1 MKLNGVEKT
10 IKHLKIFPTLQALC
24 TTTLGFVTKP
34 LFFLFA
40 IALSWPLAL
49 HCLWRRQLFCRVMFS
64 LATGSTVG
72 EKGKKRGQTGKI
84 SANEASPA
92 VAWGGGKGGTLSLPQ
107 FTSRLSSLAD
117 FFPFP
122 PMRILIPGYVIF
134 YFLTQR
140 EKWKSA
146 GIDYLYLLGIGSE
159 FSCKKL
165 ERKLVSSRNSFS
177 SPLIFMAVFFFFLI
191 YLGCFPFVRTDRP
204 GHSLRN
210 ENCTFNQSYPARSVK
225 S

>member
-72 EKGKKRGQTGKI
+72 GKGKKRGQTGKI
-84 SANEASPA
+84 SANEANPA
-92 VAWGGGKGGTLSLPQ
+92 VAWGGGKGSTLSPPQ

-117 FFPFP
+117 FFSFFP
-122 PMRILIPGYVIF
+122 QCG
-134 YFLTQR
+134 
-140 EKWKSA
+140 A
-146 GIDYLYLLGIGSE
+146 
-159 FSCKKL
+159 
-165 ERKLVSSRNSFS
+165 
-177 SPLIFMAVFFFFLI
+177 
-191 YLGCFPFVRTDRP
+191 
-204 GHSLRN
+204 
-210 ENCTFNQSYPARSVK
+210 
-225 S
+225 